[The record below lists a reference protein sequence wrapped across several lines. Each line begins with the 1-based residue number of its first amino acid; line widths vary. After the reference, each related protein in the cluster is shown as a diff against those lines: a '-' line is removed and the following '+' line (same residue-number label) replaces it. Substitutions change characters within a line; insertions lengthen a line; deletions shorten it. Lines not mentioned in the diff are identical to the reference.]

1 MKRKMTIDYG
11 ANEDKQTK
19 TETSNN
25 GTKALE
31 DQIAKVSEDSKS
43 QLTLETEEMMPLA
56 AADCLLIA
64 NSAASVTSSQ
74 KAGGIIP
81 GLA

>member
-19 TETSNN
+19 TEISNN

-43 QLTLETEEMMPLA
+43 QLTLETE
-56 AADCLLIA
+56 
-64 NSAASVTSSQ
+64 
-74 KAGGIIP
+74 
-81 GLA
+81 

>member
-43 QLTLETEEMMPLA
+43 QLTLETE
-56 AADCLLIA
+56 
-64 NSAASVTSSQ
+64 
-74 KAGGIIP
+74 
-81 GLA
+81 